1 MHHVGDELGGGG
13 DVVLTKESGV
23 DEVAIAARIDE
34 EVGGE
39 VVETATKDE
48 QVGAS
53 GMKVEVTRG
62 GGGSGDR

>member
-1 MHHVGDELGGGG
+1 M
-13 DVVLTKESGV
+13 TKESGV